1 MLPRLV
7 ARRAESPVSG
17 GLRCERCEHLAAM
30 SRTIRRLCRLELV
43 EQSGWQPQ
51 LRNVILAVFVGFA
64 AARPNSGLG
73 LPAAVQLVFCGGHLP
88 CTASG

>member
-1 MLPRLV
+1 MMPRLV

-43 EQSGWQPQ
+43 EPESGWQPQ
-51 LRNVILAVFVGFA
+51 LRDVLHAVVVGCVA
-64 AARPNSGLG
+64 A
-73 LPAAVQLVFCGGHLP
+73 
-88 CTASG
+88 